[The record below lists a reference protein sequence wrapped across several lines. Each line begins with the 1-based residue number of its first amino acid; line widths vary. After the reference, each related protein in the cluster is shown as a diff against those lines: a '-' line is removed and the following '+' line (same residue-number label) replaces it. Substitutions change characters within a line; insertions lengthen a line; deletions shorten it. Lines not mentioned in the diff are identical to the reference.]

1 MTPLTNFTGDAGAD
15 TTSAQSEAAGVT
27 PPNGVAVVATE
38 TVVGVTKSGDDET
51 VTVAIETS
59 NKDNSGDSK
68 KTKEDPSTKEKGT
81 QKPDIGAAQG
91 EGLREL
97 SITPCTAL
105 TLPRCFMAIILFSNL
120 AKTKTILCMF
130 PDLAK

>member
-1 MTPLTNFTGDAGAD
+1 MTPLTNFTGDAGVD
-15 TTSAQSEAAGVT
+15 TTPTQSVVAGVT
-27 PPNGVAVVATE
+27 TPNRVAIVATE
-38 TVVGVTKSGDDET
+38 AVVGVTKSGDDET

-59 NKDNSGDSK
+59 NEDKSGDSQ

-91 EGLREL
+91 EGLRDL

-105 TLPRCFMAIILFSNL
+105 TLLSC
-120 AKTKTILCMF
+120 
-130 PDLAK
+130 